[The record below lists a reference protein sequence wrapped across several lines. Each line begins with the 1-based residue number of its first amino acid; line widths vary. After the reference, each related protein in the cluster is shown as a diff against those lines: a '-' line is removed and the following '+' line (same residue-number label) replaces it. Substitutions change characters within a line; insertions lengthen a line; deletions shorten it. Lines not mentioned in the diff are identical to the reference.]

1 MALVL
6 SAKKP
11 NGRQLPVETDEKRTP
26 QDFYDQLN
34 ALYDFELDTAAG
46 HAEEMHRCDRYY
58 TIEDNALKQSWVV
71 EEGKGRYCN
80 PPYSNVWP
88 WVIKCIMEADKQP
101 DAPVVL
107 LVMAATSSLWF
118 KHAFE
123 HAAEVIFV
131 VGNLKFGKH
140 GRAAPYGSVVFVFKG
155 KHTGDPL
162 VRMMDRDVDKYECE
176 VIDKNTGQVCGER
189 FVKYPSLTGHMRSA
203 HGIRKRS
210 AKKSSSTQP
219 QKRQRTGEKDDV

>member
-6 SAKKP
+6 KAKKP
-11 NGRQLPVETDEKRTP
+11 NGRQLPVKTDEKRTP
-26 QDFYDQLN
+26 QEFFDQLDEIYN
-34 ALYDFELDTAAG
+34 FELDVAAG
-46 HAEEMHRCDRYY
+46 DDPEMHRCDRYY
-58 TIEDNALKQSWVV
+58 TKEDNALKKSWAV
-71 EEGKGRYCN
+71 EEGNGRYCN

-88 WVIKCIMEADKQP
+88 WVIKCIMEAEKQP

-123 HAAEVIFV
+123 HATEVIFV
-131 VGNLKFGKH
+131 VGNLKFGTH
-140 GRAAPYGSVVFVFKG
+140 GRAAPYGSAVFVFKG
-155 KHTGDPL
+155 KHTGDPR

-176 VIDKNTGQVCGER
+176 IIDKNTGRVCGER
-189 FVKYPSLTGHMRSA
+189 FVKYSSLTGHHRSA

-210 AKKSSSTQP
+210 AKKTSSSRP
-219 QKRQRTGEKDDV
+219 EKRQRSEKDGD